1 MPFDNAPETAP
12 SEELSPYER
21 LKILREL
28 VPKSGN
34 QGFGAPVYGA
44 SRGGTSACARP
55 GLARYD
61 IATGMGPRP
70 GVNDFFG
77 GHYFWGAAST
87 AAKAAAIDAAI
98 AAQPVVRR
106 RILEK
111 V

>member
-55 GLARYD
+55 AWRD
-61 IATGMGPRP
+61 TISQRAWVPAP
-70 GVNDFFG
+70 
-77 GHYFWGAAST
+77 AST
-87 AAKAAAIDAAI
+87 ISSAVITSGAPPARRRRRRRSTLPSPG
-98 AAQPVVRR
+98 QPVARP
-106 RILEK
+106 RI
-111 V
+111 